1 MNTRTHT
8 TSGLLIAFGAAAFG
22 ITGSIASGDDTAMFE
37 KTIRPMLVEH
47 CAECHGTDQKKL
59 RGGLVLTDVAS
70 ILRGGDSGPA
80 LVPGHP
86 EESPLY
92 LAITYADPE
101 FQMPPSGAMDPRDI
115 EAVRSWIEA
124 GAVMP
129 EVHGADELLVQEGAE
144 EPYDWERVREH
155 WAYRPIGAFDAPA
168 VSDPGWCRNE
178 IDNFVLAGLDDAG
191 LTPAPEADRR
201 TLVRRAYFDLTGLP
215 PTPEEVEAYLAD
227 DAPDA
232 WSRLVDRL
240 PESPH

>member
-8 TSGLLIAFGAAAFG
+8 TLMFLIAAGVPALG
-22 ITGSIASGDDTAMFE
+22 IIDSLAVADDEAMFE
-37 KTIRPMLVEH
+37 KIIRPMLVEN

-70 ILRGGDSGPA
+70 ILRGGDSGPV

-115 EAVRSWIEA
+115 EAVRAWIEA

-129 EVHGADELLVQEGAE
+129 KVHGADELLVQEGARS
-144 EPYDWERVREH
+144 PTTGSGCGNTG
-155 WAYRPIGAFDAPA
+155 P
-168 VSDPGWCRNE
+168 
-178 IDNFVLAGLDDAG
+178 
-191 LTPAPEADRR
+191 TDRSAR
-201 TLVRRAYFDLTGLP
+201 STHPR
-215 PTPEEVEAYLAD
+215 
-227 DAPDA
+227 
-232 WSRLVDRL
+232 
-240 PESPH
+240 